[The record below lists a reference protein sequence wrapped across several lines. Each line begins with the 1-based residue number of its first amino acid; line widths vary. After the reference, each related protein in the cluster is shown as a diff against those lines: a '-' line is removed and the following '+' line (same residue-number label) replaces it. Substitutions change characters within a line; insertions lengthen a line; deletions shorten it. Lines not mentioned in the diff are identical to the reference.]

1 MILHILVA
9 YKFKSSYCYCLNN
22 SYSYIIGHQDIDTM
36 SSTTTTP
43 SNATNLFSVDSQI
56 RYQKILVPHD
66 GSIMSDKA
74 LSHAAYL
81 SKISDAEIVVLNVI
95 EDVVI
100 PPSTL
105 LTFIKSDTPIE
116 KAKED
121 LRNTIEGVAK
131 RMLDKRI
138 IQCKDAGVNKISY
151 KIRTGKIVD
160 EIVHQ
165 SEEMDFDLIVM
176 ASSRITSYVRVLG
189 STVRK
194 VVDSIRKPVL
204 LIHE

>member
-1 MILHILVA
+1 
-9 YKFKSSYCYCLNN
+9 
-22 SYSYIIGHQDIDTM
+22 
-36 SSTTTTP
+36 
-43 SNATNLFSVDSQI
+43 
-56 RYQKILVPHD
+56 
-66 GSIMSDKA
+66 MSDKA

-81 SKISDAEIVVLNVI
+81 SKISGAEIVVLNVI

-121 LRNTIEGVAK
+121 LRNTLEGGVK
-131 RMLDKRI
+131 QMLEERI
-138 IQCKDAGVNKISY
+138 RQCKDAGINKISY

-160 EIVHQ
+160 GIVHQ
-165 SEEMDFDLIVM
+165 SEEMDFDLIIM

>member
-1 MILHILVA
+1 M
-9 YKFKSSYCYCLNN
+9 
-22 SYSYIIGHQDIDTM
+22 
-36 SSTTTTP
+36 
-43 SNATNLFSVDSQI
+43 
-56 RYQKILVPHD
+56 
-66 GSIMSDKA
+66 MSDKA

-81 SKISDAEIVVLNVI
+81 SKISGAEIIVLNVI
-95 EDVVI
+95 EREVI

-121 LRNTIEGVAK
+121 LRNALERGVK
-131 RMLDKRI
+131 QMLDERI
-138 IQCKDAGVNKISY
+138 RQCKDAGINKISH

-160 EIVHQ
+160 EIVNQ
-165 SEEMDFDLIVM
+165 SEEMDFDLIIM
-176 ASSRITSYVRVLG
+176 ASSRITSSIRVLG
-189 STVRK
+189 SIVRR